1 MGFMMKQK
9 ILPLFLAAVLCL
21 SGCREI
27 DREDEPQS
35 EVSSQPVSS
44 ETSGET
50 SEVSEPASGAS
61 SEDAS
66 DVTSGSTDTS
76 GGEASVSAVPSQI
89 VIDGVELPELSQYD
103 NTQVTWGPGHQM
115 DGENRPAA
123 CVGLQ
128 EKYGDKGA
136 LFLMPKGEKRVYLTF
151 DEGYENG
158 YTEKILDELKEKDCP
173 AVFFVTYDYVC
184 RNPELV
190 QRMVDEGH
198 VVGNH
203 SMHHPNMT
211 TVDAD
216 TAVREIAELHNYV
229 AENFNFQMSLFRPPE
244 GAFSERSLVIA
255 QALGYQTALWSFA
268 YADWNPDNQMDPGQA
283 LPKVTGAAHDGAVYL
298 LHAVSETNTKILPD
312 VIDALRE
319 AGYTL
324 ARLDEQAVSSGT
336 VPSEAV
342 PSGAVPSETAPSESA
357 PSEAASS
364 ETAPSEPAPSGAE
377 QAGD

>member
-1 MGFMMKQK
+1 MKQK

-21 SGCREI
+21 SGCRKI
-27 DREDEPQS
+27 DGEDSPQS
-35 EVSSQPVSS
+35 GVSSRPVSS
-44 ETSGET
+44 ETS
-50 SEVSEPASGAS
+50 SEASSALPSSAASG
-61 SEDAS
+61 DT
-66 DVTSGSTDTS
+66 DVTSGDADTS
-76 GGEASVSAVPSQI
+76 SGEAPVSIAPTQI

-103 NTQVTWGPGHQM
+103 NTQVTWGPGHQI
-115 DGENRPAA
+115 DGENRPTA

-136 LFLMPKGEKRVYLTF
+136 LFLMPKGEKKVYLTF

-229 AENFNFQMSLFRPPE
+229 AENFSFQMTLFRPPE

-268 YADWNPDNQMDPGQA
+268 YADWNPDSQMDPAKA
-283 LPKVTGAAHDGAVYL
+283 LPRVTDAAHDGAVYL

-312 VIDALRE
+312 FIDALRE
-319 AGYTL
+319 AGYTF
-324 ARLDEQAVSSGT
+324 ARLDGQTEAAM
-336 VPSEAV
+336 SEAV
-342 PSGAVPSETAPSESA
+342 QSEADQPEAA
-357 PSEAASS
+357 PSEA
-364 ETAPSEPAPSGAE
+364 E
-377 QAGD
+377 QTPEGDA

>member
-1 MGFMMKQK
+1 MMKQK
-9 ILPLFLAAVLCL
+9 ILLLLLAAAVCL
-21 SGCREI
+21 SGCRKI
-27 DREDEPQS
+27 DREDPPQS
-35 EVSSQPVSS
+35 GASSQPVSS
-44 ETSGET
+44 ESSEAAPDISSALTS
-50 SEVSEPASGAS
+50 SDASGTASDAS
-61 SEDAS
+61 SES
-66 DVTSGSTDTS
+66 EDTS
-76 GGEASVSAVPSQI
+76 SEEAPVSAAPTQI

-103 NTQVTWGPGHQM
+103 NTQVPWGPGHQM

-229 AENFNFQMSLFRPPE
+229 AENFNFQMTLFRPPE

-268 YADWNPDNQMDPGQA
+268 YADWNPDKQMDPAQA
-283 LPKVTGAAHDGAVYL
+283 LPKVTDAAHDGAVYL
-298 LHAVSETNTKILPD
+298 LHAVSETNTEILPD
-312 VIDALRE
+312 VIDSLRE
-319 AGYTL
+319 AGYTF
-324 ARLDEQAVSSGT
+324 ARLDGQA
-336 VPSEAV
+336 A
-342 PSGAVPSETAPSESA
+342 PSETGQAPEGDSQRDV
-357 PSEAASS
+357 SS
-364 ETAPSEPAPSGAE
+364 EGNL
-377 QAGD
+377 